1 MQRVFLSSI
10 NPGMLHSSAA
20 SISISYL
27 VYSNFSWVARS
38 FDDLGLK
45 VWRQFQIA
53 FTVSPEC
60 NVETEIYLEFN
71 AVMASFSGMAMNQTE
86 VGYLLLYGS
95 LCGPK
100 DCLNPWIQGHFY
112 NC

>member
-1 MQRVFLSSI
+1 VQLQSPSLTLCTSIFLGLLD
-10 NPGMLHSSAA
+10 P
-20 SISISYL
+20 
-27 VYSNFSWVARS
+27 

-60 NVETEIYLEFN
+60 NVETEIYQEFN

-95 LCGPK
+95 SCRPK
-100 DCLNPWIQGHFY
+100 DCLHFEQIQGHFY

>member
-1 MQRVFLSSI
+1 MQRVFLPSI
-10 NPGMLHSSAA
+10 NPAVLLSSAA
-20 SISISYL
+20 SISVSYL

-38 FDDLGLK
+38 FDDLRLK

-60 NVETEIYLEFN
+60 NVETEIYQEFN
-71 AVMASFSGMAMNQTE
+71 AVMAPFSGMAMNQTE

-95 LCGPK
+95 SCCPK
-100 DCLNPWIQGHFY
+100 DCLDPWIQGHFY